1 MILRV
6 EKVGRIAPKPN
17 LAFGVM
23 GKGGLGMREILRLNC
38 IADSLPQFPNCDPV
52 RERLDRPLRVEK
64 EVCHLICS
72 LQSVG
77 KVVGAGGADEPTVVD
92 EQIGIL
98 CETGGDLN
106 IDASLVS
113 QICDDFAVILAV
125 HEFVGLESQISVHN
139 LLLVSVGP

>member
-17 LAFGVM
+17 LPFGVM
-23 GKGGLGMREILRLNC
+23 GKGGLGMREILSHHAIVRTLT
-38 IADSLPQFPNCDPV
+38 DFPNCDPV
-52 RERLDRPLRVEK
+52 RERLDGPLRVEK

-106 IDASLVS
+106 IDASLVG
-113 QICDDFAVILAV
+113 QICDDFAVILAA